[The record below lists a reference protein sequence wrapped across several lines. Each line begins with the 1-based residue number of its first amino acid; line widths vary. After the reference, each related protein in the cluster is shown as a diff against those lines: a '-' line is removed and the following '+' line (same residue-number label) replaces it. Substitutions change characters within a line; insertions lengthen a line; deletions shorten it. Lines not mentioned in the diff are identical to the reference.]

1 MIDIMGIIYTNESD
15 TELRDI
21 TQKRSIAAIPIGG
34 RYRLVDFVLSN
45 MVNSGIRNVAIIP
58 QNNYESLMEHVGT
71 GKEWDLN
78 RKRDGLFVLTP
89 YAKHDNPGWYKGDVD
104 AFHSAMSYIRKSTQ
118 RYVVIS
124 GSHMICN
131 LNYNDI
137 FEYHQEKEADITIV
151 YKEESELSPGELKKY
166 TLLQTD
172 ENERLWD
179 MEIGPTAP
187 KSNKIYMKMM
197 IIDKTLLEYL
207 ISEGVARGNTDFIK
221 DILLKKIDVLKV
233 YGYPFTGY
241 LGRIDSIST
250 YYHHSKDLLKPEIRE
265 ELFSKHGP
273 IYTTIKNEV
282 PVKYD
287 ESAKVENSLIADG
300 CIIEGEVEDSI
311 LFRGAKVYKG
321 AKVKNSII
329 MEHTEIHEN
338 VILEHAI
345 VDKEVVIKRGRKLI
359 GQESYPILI
368 SKGSVI

>member
-1 MIDIMGIIYTNESD
+1 MIDMMGIVYTNEND
-15 TELRDI
+15 TQFTDMI
-21 TQKRSIAAIPIGG
+21 QKRSIAAIPIGG
-34 RYRLVDFVLSN
+34 RYRLIDFALSN

-89 YAKHDNPGWYKGDVD
+89 FAKHDNPGWYKGDVD
-104 AFHSAMSYIRKSTQ
+104 AFHSAMSYIRRSTQ

-131 LNYNDI
+131 LNFDEI
-137 FEYHQEKEADITIV
+137 FQYHLEKDADITII
-151 YKEESELSPGELKKY
+151 YKEEEDLSPSELKKY
-166 TLLQTD
+166 TLLQID
-172 ENERLWD
+172 ESGRLLD
-179 MEIGPTAP
+179 MEVSPTVP

-207 ISEGVARGNTDFIK
+207 VGEGVARGSNDFIK
-221 DILLKKIDVLKV
+221 DILQKKLDTLRV
-233 YGYPFTGY
+233 YGYSFDGY

-250 YYHHSKDLLKPEIRE
+250 YYHHSKDLLNSEIRN

-273 IYTTIKNEV
+273 IYTAIKNEV

-287 ESAKVENSLIADG
+287 ENAKVENSLIADG
-300 CIIEGEVEDSI
+300 CIIEGEVENSI

-321 AKVKNSII
+321 AKVKDSII

-338 VILEHAI
+338 VTLEHAI
-345 VDKEVVIKRGRKLI
+345 VDKEVVIKRDRKLV
-359 GQESYPILI
+359 GQESYPIVI
-368 SKGSVI
+368 NKGVVI